1 MTPTRLTPS
10 PPPKQVPLLQWVGSF
25 SRSAW
30 KELKNRPPP
39 YGWKGFPAHGS
50 ALSLLNS
57 SRLFDHG
64 LPDRCV
70 RCASVGNGGI
80 LRGSRQGKNIDSH
93 DFVFRMNGAG
103 FTTNTMNKRP
113 QIKYIFIPSDLRDYV
128 MMVAAVRGQVVA
140 SGKDR
145 GYQPW
150 EYFGDKLPEHFK
162 ILHPDSVDRSI
173 GDDGVASFP
182 HFLSS
187 RQLANVRSRHLYV
200 PSTGAL
206 HTCNQV
212 SAFGFITSNYGEFSE
227 LYYDSWRRPLRF
239 YANHDLQVERR
250 LWEELHRSRLL
261 RLLQRRRRR
270 RRRRRHVVETL
281 IDTLFDCV
289 LTCFFLLFSS
299 VVYFHGK
306 V

>member
-1 MTPTRLTPS
+1 ML
-10 PPPKQVPLLQWVGSF
+10 PL
-25 SRSAW
+25 
-30 KELKNRPPP
+30 
-39 YGWKGFPAHGS
+39 Y
-50 ALSLLNS
+50 LSN
-57 SRLFDHG
+57 
-64 LPDRCV
+64 
-70 RCASVGNGGI
+70 
-80 LRGSRQGKNIDSH
+80 
-93 DFVFRMNGAG
+93 
-103 FTTNTMNKRP
+103 
-113 QIKYIFIPSDLRDYV
+113 
-128 MMVAAVRGQVVA
+128 AA
-140 SGKDR
+140 
-145 GYQPW
+145 
-150 EYFGDKLPEHFK
+150 
-162 ILHPDSVDRSI
+162 SVDRSI

-187 RQLANVRSRHLYV
+187 RQLANV

-206 HTCNQV
+206 HTCNQVPQSGIDRLVVRTRCPIYRSIIDRLVPAALQV

-270 RRRRRHVVETL
+270 RHVVETL
-281 IDTLFDCV
+281 IDTLSDCV